1 MQQYRSL
8 VAISQLKRLENGLEE
23 NSVLFESTIYDGA
36 WKLERDAVESSSEA
50 ECFSSATFFKE
61 FAFAAATL
69 NPNKCL

>member
-1 MQQYRSL
+1 MDWKKTASFL
-8 VAISQLKRLENGLEE
+8 NL
-23 NSVLFESTIYDGA
+23 LFMMAA